1 MLEAFEVGTPPH
13 GGIAL
18 GLDRQVMVLAGENSL
33 REVIAFP
40 MNSSGKTAVMD
51 APSEISEE
59 QLTELNLEIEDD

>member
-1 MLEAFEVGTPPH
+1 
-13 GGIAL
+13 
-18 GLDRQVMVLAGENSL
+18 
-33 REVIAFP
+33 